1 MLDDM
6 RVGTKTVVTLLFSWI
21 SLSVC
26 VLMNYKLGLA
36 WLNGD
41 NRNWPL
47 VLATVIFLSGLAW
60 CLHDSRLTPL
70 RRVFL
75 VLGSLAL
82 YLFVGFFVLLF
93 SACAMGDCL

>member
-1 MLDDM
+1 M
-6 RVGTKTVVTLLFSWI
+6 RVRTKTVVTLLFSWI

-60 CLHDSRLTPL
+60 CLYDSRLTPL

-75 VLGSLAL
+75 LLGSLAL
-82 YLFVGFFVLLF
+82 YFFVGFFVLLF